1 MEMYVGAPCLEE
13 DGKMLSLSPSKNK
26 ELEALPLL
34 KNTAAA
40 SEREELF
47 VQKLRQCGVLFD
59 FVTDSQSDLKCKEVK
74 RCALQEMVEYITTQE
89 GVITEPIYPEA
100 VNMFSVNVFR
110 ALAPSSSPNGTDFE
124 PEKLDAAWPH
134 LQLVY
139 ELFLKFLETPDFQPS
154 IAEKYVDKEFV
165 SQLLDLYNA
174 EDSREREFVKLT
186 NHKIYAKL
194 LNLRRY
200 IREQVYNIFHHSIY
214 ETERHNG
221 IAEMLEIQA
230 SIINGLALPLREEHI
245 ASLFDVLLPLHK
257 MNCLSVYHSQL
268 AFCVVKFVEKDAS
281 LAERVVNGLFE
292 FWPERHSPKEEMF
305 LNELAEILAMI
316 A

>member
-124 PEKLDAAWPH
+124 PEKVKPTLDAAWPH

-139 ELFLKFLETPDFQPS
+139 ELFL
-154 IAEKYVDKEFV
+154 
-165 SQLLDLYNA
+165 N
-174 EDSREREFVKLT
+174 
-186 NHKIYAKL
+186 
-194 LNLRRY
+194 
-200 IREQVYNIFHHSIY
+200 
-214 ETERHNG
+214 
-221 IAEMLEIQA
+221 
-230 SIINGLALPLREEHI
+230 IINGLALPLREEHI

-292 FWPERHSPKEEMF
+292 FWPERHSPKEASFNLIYYITFATRFEF
-305 LNELAEILAMI
+305 G
-316 A
+316 